1 MNNAKIEQLMEEC
14 GTYIDPHNLEVS
26 KLEIEHLCETVAIE
40 CAALCE
46 DNPAMTGRKLSDLI
60 LKHFNIEL

>member
-14 GTYIDPHNLEVS
+14 GTYIATDNIDVT